1 MKKLFLFLLFI
12 FGLQSFE
19 CNTQQIHEIERIN
32 NEKYQ
37 LKNEKLIFTFQ
48 TKNGKILTICMD
60 KNEEYIVYRF
70 GTSEQV
76 EMEYPEQKDKSSFEK
91 FEYSGWMR
99 GGGVRN
105 EGMRLDYLA
114 FSVNHFKY
122 VVYDTYFA
130 VGNKSST
137 GIKVIN
143 TQTNKTTDI
152 KGIYETLEGNLSDF
166 RFDDRIKKGEELY
179 D

>member
-1 MKKLFLFLLFI
+1 RDWSSDVCSSDL
-12 FGLQSFE
+12 
-19 CNTQQIHEIERIN
+19 
-32 NEKYQ
+32 
-37 LKNEKLIFTFQ
+37 
-48 TKNGKILTICMD
+48 
-60 KNEEYIVYRF
+60 
-70 GTSEQV
+70 TSEQV